1 MIRTLNFCLTLLAL
15 FLTTFCMA
23 QKSELKFNK
32 DGKFKIVQFT
42 DVHFKYGNPASDVAL
57 ERINQVLDAEQPDVV
72 IFTGDVIYSAP
83 ADSGMLKVLEQVSKR
98 KLPFVVTFG
107 NHDDEQGLTRTQLYD
122 IIRTV
127 PGNLMPD
134 RGTALSPDYV
144 LTVKSSSDPKKD
156 AALLYCMDSHSY
168 SPLKDVKG
176 YNWLTFDQINW
187 YRQQSAAYKAQ
198 NGGQPVPALAFF
210 HIPLPEYHEAVRDE
224 NAALRGTR
232 MEEACSPRIN
242 TGMFAAMKEAGMDE
256 DGKTILYDGRTGDPF
271 DSRIS
276 VGVMYMI
283 KLHHMVDDKL
293 HARATGPYSL
303 VTQQPLGGKAQL
315 GGQRFG
321 EMEVWALEAYGA
333 SHVLQEILTYKSDD
347 VVGRVKVYE
356 ALVKGQPL
364 PKPGIPEA
372 FRVLIKEFQALGL
385 DISVINNNDDEV
397 SFSEL
402 ERKADLEDN
411 PIAEE
416 VQNER
421 TFDELTDDD
430 NEIDDDDF
438 DEENIDDIDN
448 DIEDSIEEGDDF

>member
-156 AALLYCMDSHSY
+156 AALLYCIDSHSY

-242 TGMFAAMKEAGMDE
+242 TGMFAAMKEAGDVMGVFVGHDH
-256 DGKTILYDGRTGDPF
+256 DNDYAVMWKNIL
-271 DSRIS
+271 
-276 VGVMYMI
+276 
-283 KLHHMVDDKL
+283 L
-293 HARATGPYSL
+293 
-303 VTQQPLGGKAQL
+303 
-315 GGQRFG
+315 
-321 EMEVWALEAYGA
+321 AYGRYTGGNTVYNHLPNGA
-333 SHVLQEILTYKSDD
+333 RIIVLDEGARTFTSWIRQKAYHSIHLDIMQRKSREKRSSSRYLGELGEKLTDLKLKVTRVRLEDDPYKTRVNGTTPQFFVKQILTLTDASGNLAVMSIPSKNPSAVSCTLSGIEHEYRLGEIIYIESAKVSRRYESYGSKYTRLSHVKFTNLN
-347 VVGRVKVYE
+347 V
-356 ALVKGQPL
+356 
-364 PKPGIPEA
+364 
-372 FRVLIKEFQALGL
+372 
-385 DISVINNNDDEV
+385 
-397 SFSEL
+397 
-402 ERKADLEDN
+402 
-411 PIAEE
+411 
-416 VQNER
+416 
-421 TFDELTDDD
+421 
-430 NEIDDDDF
+430 
-438 DEENIDDIDN
+438 
-448 DIEDSIEEGDDF
+448 